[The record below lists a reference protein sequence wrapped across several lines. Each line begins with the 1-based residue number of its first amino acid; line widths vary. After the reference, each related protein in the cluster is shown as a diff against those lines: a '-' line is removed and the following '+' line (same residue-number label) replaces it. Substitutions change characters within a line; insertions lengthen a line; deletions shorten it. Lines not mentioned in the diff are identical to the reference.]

1 MPPRRR
7 RMRWESQLVLLTMAG
22 GLPALVLATL
32 YLAHAV
38 TDPSL
43 RGLIMTTMWLAWL
56 ICAGVAVERAVRPM
70 QTLSNMVAAIR
81 EGDTS
86 IRARGADPEGALGL
100 ALWEVNALTESVR
113 RQRLGAI
120 AATALLR
127 RVMDS
132 VDVAVFGFDPE
143 RRLRL
148 VNGEGE
154 RLLGR
159 PSERLLGLEAQWL
172 GLGACLE
179 GETPR
184 LVDLRLSGVSG
195 RWELRRGQYIQ
206 DGRPHEL
213 VFLSDVSR
221 SLREEEREA
230 WQRLIRVLSHEINNS
245 LAPIQSIAGS
255 LRTMLERASE
265 SASRSGTASEAS
277 GELKSGLDII
287 ETRSRSLARFMHAY
301 ARLARLPKP
310 TLTPLDAG
318 PWVRRVAALETRVPV
333 EVVGG
338 PEVTLRADGDQ
349 LEQLLINL
357 VRNAADAAL
366 ETKGRVWLEWVVADS
381 VFELRVLDEGP
392 GLADTANLFV
402 PFFTTKPEG
411 TGIGLAL
418 SRQIA
423 EAHGG
428 TLTLENRGG
437 DAATKRRPGCTA
449 IVRLP
454 VRDA

>member
-1 MPPRRR
+1 
-7 RMRWESQLVLLTMAG
+7 MRWETQLVLLALAG
-22 GLPALVLATL
+22 GLPALILATVFL
-32 YLAHAV
+32 GRVAM
-38 TDPSL
+38 DPSL
-43 RGLIMTTMWLAWL
+43 RGLALTTMWLLWL
-56 ICAGVAVERAVRPM
+56 VCAGVVVERAVRPM

-86 IRARGADPEGALGL
+86 IRARGADPDGALGL
-100 ALWEVNALTESVR
+100 ALWEVNALTETVR
-113 RQRLGAI
+113 QQRLGAI

-172 GLGACLE
+172 GLGSCLD

-184 LVDLRLSGVSG
+184 LADLKLAGASG
-195 RWELRRGQYIQ
+195 RWELRRGQYVQ

-221 SLREEEREA
+221 ALRAEEREA

-255 LRTMLERASE
+255 LRNLSQRSTAMPASE
-265 SASRSGTASEAS
+265 QEVRE
-277 GELKSGLDII
+277 GLEII

-310 TLTPLDAG
+310 TTAPLDAG
-318 PWVRRVAALETRVPV
+318 TLARRVAALETRVPV

-338 PEVTLRADGDQ
+338 PDVTLVADGDQ

-357 VRNAADAAL
+357 VRNAADASL
-366 ETKGRVWLEWVVADS
+366 ETHGRVWLEWTLEAET
-381 VFELRVLDEGP
+381 FELRVIDEGP

-428 TLTLENRGG
+428 TLALENRGA

-454 VRDA
+454 VPRA

>member
-1 MPPRRR
+1 MPARRR
-7 RMRWESQLVLLTMAG
+7 RMRWESQLVLLSLAG
-22 GLPALVLATL
+22 GLPALVLATVF
-32 YLAHAV
+32 LARLEM
-38 TDPSL
+38 DPSL
-43 RGLIMTTMWLAWL
+43 RGLALTTLWLAWL
-56 ICAGVAVERAVRPM
+56 VCAGLAVERAVRPM

-100 ALWEVNALTESVR
+100 ALWEVNALTESVG

-154 RLLGR
+154 QLLGR

-172 GLGACLE
+172 GLGSCLE

-184 LVDLRLSGVSG
+184 LVDLRLAGASG
-195 RWELRRGQYIQ
+195 RWELRRGQYVQ

-213 VFLSDVSR
+213 VFLSDLSR
-221 SLREEEREA
+221 ALREEEREA

-255 LRTMLERASE
+255 LRSLLER
-265 SASRSGTASEAS
+265 RSQAAPGTGAASEAS
-277 GELKSGLDII
+277 GELKDGLDII

-310 TLTPLDAG
+310 VPAPLVVSD
-318 PWVRRVAALETRVPV
+318 WVRRVAALETRVPV
-333 EVVGG
+333 EVAGG
-338 PEVTLRADGDQ
+338 PDVTLQADGDQ
-349 LEQLLINL
+349 LDQLLINL
-357 VRNAADAAL
+357 VRNAADASL
-366 ETKGRVWLEWVVADS
+366 ETKGRVWIDWRLVDDSLELGVH
-381 VFELRVLDEGP
+381 DEGP
-392 GLADTANLFV
+392 GVSDTANLFV
-402 PFFTTKPEG
+402 PFFTTKPQG

-428 TLTLENRGG
+428 TLVLENRGG
-437 DAATKRRPGCTA
+437 DPASGRRAGCTA
-449 IVRLP
+449 TVSLP
-454 VRDA
+454 AR

>member
-1 MPPRRR
+1 
-7 RMRWESQLVLLTMAG
+7 MRWESQLVLLALAG
-22 GLPALVLATL
+22 GLPACVLATL
-32 YLAHAV
+32 YLAGAV
-38 TDPSL
+38 ADPSL
-43 RGLIMTTMWLAWL
+43 RGLALVGLWLSWL
-56 ICAGVAVERAVRPM
+56 VCAGVAAERAVRPM

-132 VDVAVFGFDPE
+132 VDVAVFGFDPQ

-172 GLGACLE
+172 GLSAALE

-184 LVDLRLSGVSG
+184 LVDLRLAGVSG

-221 SLREEEREA
+221 ALREEEREA

-255 LRTMLERASE
+255 LRSLVDRPAAVTPP
-265 SASRSGTASEAS
+265 
-277 GELKSGLDII
+277 GELKEGLDII

-310 TLTPLDAG
+310 TLAAVDAG
-318 PWVRRVAALETRVPV
+318 AWVRRVAALETRVPT
-333 EVVGG
+333 EVLGG
-338 PEVTLRADGDQ
+338 PDVTLNADGDQ

-366 ETKGRVWLEWVVADS
+366 ETQGRVWLEWSIANDM
-381 VFELRVLDEGP
+381 FELHVSDEGP

-402 PFFTTKPEG
+402 PFFTTKTEG

-428 TLTLENRGG
+428 TLALENRGA

-454 VRDA
+454 VGRAGATRPAGAP

>member
-1 MPPRRR
+1 
-7 RMRWESQLVLLTMAG
+7 MRWETQIVLLTLAG
-22 GLPALVLATL
+22 GLPALILATL

-38 TDPSL
+38 ADPSL
-43 RGLIMTTMWLAWL
+43 RGLILTALWLSWL

-100 ALWEVNALTESVR
+100 ALWEVNSLTEAVR

-172 GLGACLE
+172 GLGPCLE

-184 LVDLRLSGVSG
+184 LVDLRLAGASG

-213 VFLSDVSR
+213 VFLSDLSR
-221 SLREEEREA
+221 ALREEEREA

-255 LRTMLERASE
+255 LRSILERGAS
-265 SASRSGTASEAS
+265 SAG
-277 GELKSGLDII
+277 
-287 ETRSRSLARFMHAY
+287 ARGAF
-301 ARLARLPKP
+301 
-310 TLTPLDAG
+310 
-318 PWVRRVAALETRVPV
+318 
-333 EVVGG
+333 
-338 PEVTLRADGDQ
+338 
-349 LEQLLINL
+349 
-357 VRNAADAAL
+357 
-366 ETKGRVWLEWVVADS
+366 
-381 VFELRVLDEGP
+381 
-392 GLADTANLFV
+392 
-402 PFFTTKPEG
+402 
-411 TGIGLAL
+411 
-418 SRQIA
+418 
-423 EAHGG
+423 
-428 TLTLENRGG
+428 
-437 DAATKRRPGCTA
+437 
-449 IVRLP
+449 
-454 VRDA
+454 

>member
-1 MPPRRR
+1 
-7 RMRWESQLVLLTMAG
+7 MRWESQLVLLTLAG

-38 TDPSL
+38 ADPSL
-43 RGLIMTTMWLAWL
+43 RGLIVAAMWLAWL
-56 ICAGVAVERAVRPM
+56 VCAGVAVERAVRPM

-154 RLLGR
+154 RLLGK

-179 GETPR
+179 GDTPR
-184 LVDLRLSGVSG
+184 LADLRLAGATG

-221 SLREEEREA
+221 ALREEERQA

-255 LRTMLERASE
+255 LRTLLGREEGAAAPASE
-265 SASRSGTASEAS
+265 VKDALE
-277 GELKSGLDII
+277 II

-310 TLTPLDAG
+310 TLGAVDAG
-318 PWVRRVAALETRVPV
+318 AWLRRVAALETRLAV

-338 PEVTLRADGDQ
+338 PDVTLQADGDQ

-366 ETKGRVWLEWVVADS
+366 ETQGRVWLEWSLAGDL
-381 VFELRVLDEGP
+381 FELRVLDEGP
-392 GLADTANLFV
+392 GVADTANLFV
-402 PFFTTKPEG
+402 PFFTTKPAG

-428 TLTLENRGG
+428 TLALENRGA

-454 VRDA
+454 VGGSASGARLY

>member
-1 MPPRRR
+1 MPARRR
-7 RMRWESQLVLLTMAG
+7 RLRWEHQLVLLALAG
-22 GLPALVLATL
+22 GLPGLVLATV
-32 YLAHAV
+32 YLARAPI
-38 TDPSL
+38 DPSL
-43 RGLIMTTMWLAWL
+43 RGLALTLMWLTWL
-56 ICAGVAVERAVRPM
+56 VCAGLAVERAVRPM

-86 IRARGADPEGALGL
+86 IRARGADPDGALGL
-100 ALWEVNALTESVR
+100 ALWEVNALTETVR
-113 RQRLGAI
+113 QQRLGAI

-172 GLGACLE
+172 GLGSCLD

-184 LVDLRLSGVSG
+184 LADLKLAGASG
-195 RWELRRGQYIQ
+195 RWELRRGQYVQ

-221 SLREEEREA
+221 ALRAEEREA

-255 LRTMLERASE
+255 LRNLSQRSTAMPASE
-265 SASRSGTASEAS
+265 QEVRE
-277 GELKSGLDII
+277 GLEII

-310 TLTPLDAG
+310 TTAPLDAG
-318 PWVRRVAALETRVPV
+318 TLARRVAALETRVPV

-338 PEVTLRADGDQ
+338 PDVTLVADGDQ

-357 VRNAADAAL
+357 VRNAADASL
-366 ETKGRVWLEWVVADS
+366 ETHGRVWLEWTLEAET
-381 VFELRVLDEGP
+381 FELRVIDEGP

-428 TLTLENRGG
+428 TLALENRGA

-454 VRDA
+454 VPRA